1 MPKPL
6 RDRLFKLALRLLWP
20 SRPWPQRYGLALGL
34 TLLVA
39 LLKLAV
45 PESSE
50 QGPGLLLTIPVA
62 VSAVLAG
69 IGPALVATAGATI
82 VIAFF
87 LPPALVFAVT
97 DDVSWFSLAAFL
109 VEGLMIALLGAG
121 LRGALLRSLE
131 SLHRLEELQQERSAL
146 IATVTHEFRNPLA
159 ALSSHLQLATRFV
172 AREDQRHRLPR
183 SIEVASDQVARL
195 LRLTEDLLVV
205 ATTGD
210 GPFRVETQVI
220 DLDAAASAAAARA
233 LAAHPEHHVQSMPST
248 VAVRVMAD
256 RARLDQILDNL
267 LKNAA
272 RYSPPSSGIQISVAS
287 DGPRRVGMVRIR
299 DQGHGVDPSERDRI
313 FERFAR
319 GSSARGVDGS
329 GIGLYVSRELARR
342 MGGRLVLLESSIDG
356 SVFAIELPLAP
367 AEVIALDIEAPFGL
381 VEEAERSGAWS
392 REQN

>member
-1 MPKPL
+1 VAKPL
-6 RDRLFKLALRLLWP
+6 RDRLFGLALRLLWP
-20 SRPWPQRYGLALGL
+20 SRPWPQRYALALVL

-39 LLKLAV
+39 LLKLAL
-45 PESSE
+45 PEASE

-62 VSAVLAG
+62 VSALLAG
-69 IGPALVATAGATI
+69 LGPALVATAGATI

-121 LRGALLRSLE
+121 LRGALLRSLQ

-172 AREDQRHRLPR
+172 AREELRHRLPR

-220 DLDAAASAAAARA
+220 DLASAANAAAARA
-233 LAAHPEHHVQSMPST
+233 LAAHPAHQVLSTPSI
-248 VAVRVMAD
+248 ASVRVMAD

-272 RYSPPSSGIQISVAS
+272 RYSPPTSGIEISVGS
-287 DGPRRVGMVRIR
+287 DGTRRLGTVRIR
-299 DQGHGVDPSERDRI
+299 DQGHGVDPSERERI

-319 GSSARGVDGS
+319 GSSARGIDGS

-342 MGGRLVLLESSIDG
+342 MGGRLVLEASSIDG
-356 SVFAIELPLAP
+356 SVFAVELPLAP
-367 AEVIALDIEAPFGL
+367 AELSSLDIDSSLSL
-381 VEEAERSGAWS
+381 VDETEKSAT
-392 REQN
+392 

>member
-1 MPKPL
+1 ML
-6 RDRLFKLALRLLWP
+6 SATRDRLVAFAVRFLWP
-20 SRPWPQRYGLALGL
+20 TRPWPVRYGLAVAM

-39 LLKLAV
+39 VLKVAL
-45 PESSE
+45 PETGE

-69 IGPALVATAGATI
+69 IGPALLAAAGTTI
-82 VIAFF
+82 VVVFF
-87 LPPALVFAVT
+87 LPPALVFAIT
-97 DDVSWFSLAAFL
+97 DEVSWFGLAAFL
-109 VEGLMIALLGAG
+109 FEGLVIALLGAG
-121 LRGALLRSLE
+121 LRAALLRSLE
-131 SLHRLEELQQERSAL
+131 NLHRLEQLQRERSAL

-159 ALSSHLQLATRFV
+159 ALSSHLQLAMRFV
-172 AREDQRHRLPR
+172 AREDQRYRLPR

-210 GPFRVETQVI
+210 GPFRVETEVI
-220 DLDAAASAAAARA
+220 DLASTADTAAARA
-233 LAAHPEHHVQSMPST
+233 LAADPSHEIW
-248 VAVRVMAD
+248 AVPSDVSVSVMGD

-272 RYSPPSSGIQISVAS
+272 RYSPPHSRIEIGVAS
-287 DGPRRVGMVRIR
+287 DGSRRLGMLRIR
-299 DQGHGVDPSERDRI
+299 DQGRGVDPSERERI

-342 MGGRLVLLESSIDG
+342 MGGRLVLEESSIAG
-356 SVFAIELPLAP
+356 SVFAVELPLAP
-367 AEVIALDIEAPFGL
+367 TDVIGL
-381 VEEAERSGAWS
+381 GTDTPVDGVEEPGVASTRS
-392 REQN
+392 R